1 MLDSLADNVYF
12 STLDMASGYYQIE
25 LKEEDKRKTAIITR
39 YGLFEHNRMGFGLCN
54 APATFQRAIQL
65 VLSGLTWK
73 SALAYLDDINV
84 LGKSFDDHLSLEE
97 VLLRFRKYN
106 LKLKPKKCFLCCR
119 EFKFLGKLCTKEGL
133 LIDPLKVEA
142 VKKWPV
148 PKCTRDVESF
158 LGCANY
164 HREHIRGFAE
174 LSKDL
179 YMLTGKQE
187 FLWNQE
193 HDEAFNHLKEILTSA
208 PCLAY
213 PKAEG
218 MFILDTNASDYAIG
232 AELSQ
237 IQDGIIR
244 PIAYASNILSP
255 AQRAYCTTRKELL
268 AVVKFTDHFR
278 HYLLGR
284 SFTKRTDHNS
294 LVWLFRFKR
303 LEGQLA
309 RWQEQLSQ
317 FSQQII
323 HRAGGKHINA
333 DGLSRLPDRL
343 KKCDCFVAGKDLQ
356 SLPCGGCD
364 YCTRAHNQW
373 ERFCEDVDDV
383 VPLAIKSVSISEPVE
398 KTKVSDEEGSLSED
412 FSISAPPGSLT
423 LDTSTVDEVN
433 AIRSNWLPNYPP
445 EEVRDL
451 QLEDPDISPVMR
463 WLENEI
469 VPLKDILFLSSPATK
484 SLWLCRLRL
493 SIIDG
498 VMYYVWLNKEDRR
511 VCLVVPE
518 KLRKKI
524 LSSCH
529 DSKTAG
535 HLGQNKTSARVKKSF
550 YWYNMGE
557 DIILY
562 VRECDVCSRNKSPAN
577 PPRAALRKYHSGYPM
592 ERAHMDVLGPFV
604 KNALGNKYILVMVD
618 QFTKWVDCA
627 AKPEQ
632 SAETVA
638 IKFIDYFISPLG
650 IPVEIHTDQGS
661 NFESHLFKA
670 FCSKFQIAKTRTTP
684 YHPSSNGQV
693 ERYNRILL
701 PMIRSFIEGN
711 QNLWDR
717 DLSLLVMSL
726 HATVNRDT
734 PQTV

>member
-1 MLDSLADNVYF
+1 MD
-12 STLDMASGYYQIE
+12 ASYTRE
-25 LKEEDKRKTAIITR
+25 IT
-39 YGLFEHNRMGFGLCN
+39 
-54 APATFQRAIQL
+54 
-65 VLSGLTWK
+65 
-73 SALAYLDDINV
+73 
-84 LGKSFDDHLSLEE
+84 
-97 VLLRFRKYN
+97 
-106 LKLKPKKCFLCCR
+106 
-119 EFKFLGKLCTKEGL
+119 
-133 LIDPLKVEA
+133 
-142 VKKWPV
+142 
-148 PKCTRDVESF
+148 
-158 LGCANY
+158 
-164 HREHIRGFAE
+164 
-174 LSKDL
+174 
-179 YMLTGKQE
+179 
-187 FLWNQE
+187 
-193 HDEAFNHLKEILTSA
+193 
-208 PCLAY
+208 
-213 PKAEG
+213 
-218 MFILDTNASDYAIG
+218 
-232 AELSQ
+232 
-237 IQDGIIR
+237 
-244 PIAYASNILSP
+244 
-255 AQRAYCTTRKELL
+255 
-268 AVVKFTDHFR
+268 
-278 HYLLGR
+278 
-284 SFTKRTDHNS
+284 
-294 LVWLFRFKR
+294 
-303 LEGQLA
+303 
-309 RWQEQLSQ
+309 
-317 FSQQII
+317 
-323 HRAGGKHINA
+323 
-333 DGLSRLPDRL
+333 
-343 KKCDCFVAGKDLQ
+343 
-356 SLPCGGCD
+356 
-364 YCTRAHNQW
+364 
-373 ERFCEDVDDV
+373 V
-383 VPLAIKSVSISEPVE
+383 VPLAIRSVSISGPVE
-398 KTKVSDEEGSLSED
+398 KAKVSDKEGSVSED
-412 FSISAPPGSLT
+412 FSISAPPDSLT

-498 VMYYVWLNKEDRR
+498 VMYYIWLNKEDRR

-518 KLRKKI
+518 KLRKTI

-592 ERAHMDVLGPFV
+592 ERVHMDVLGPFV
-604 KNALGNKYILVMVD
+604 KSALGNKYILVMVD

-627 AKPEQ
+627 AIPEQ

-650 IPVEIHTDQGS
+650 IPVEINTDQGS

-693 ERYNRILL
+693 ERYNQILL

-726 HATVNRDT
+726 HATVNRQTGFTPNRLMLGREVFQPVDVVMGTATQNVSACTPVEWANRLKVALDNSHRLVRERLNSTQRRQKQDYDLRKLKENFYQPGDLVYRRDQATKKGCSTKLFSPYKGPFLILKLSPPLYTLQERKRESVLHHDKLIPCHSQEIPLWLRRKRHNLFCDENQVSNLTETSLENADFPDT
-734 PQTV
+734 EQNLTLKEDVEIPLDQSKLVNDSHSEVVNESSEQETPTAEYPCGICNLEIYDHDSAIQCDGDCDK